1 MIREDLDP
9 FSAEELVQLEAAR
22 AEYAGEKPLP
32 TISATPFAFPDP
44 AMIPRRKWL
53 LGRWLQR
60 GELTAIIAPG
70 GVGKTTFEI
79 GLAVSLASG
88 ADVFD
93 RRLHEGAVRVWCWN
107 LEDDRDE
114 LTRQFAA
121 AAIQHGLAPDRF
133 GDRLLVEGLDRSL
146 CTAIET
152 PNGAQ
157 LVQPVYDALTREITR
172 RGIDVLVI
180 DPFVSSH
187 AVNENDNGAI
197 DAVAKAWKQVA
208 QQCRCAIVLVH
219 HTRKTGGNAVTAED
233 LRGASSLSGAVRT
246 LLALNPMSTDE
257 ASRFGIADPVE
268 RRSLVRVDMGKS
280 NRAPAEAAFWFKLV
294 SVNLGNGAGL
304 DPGDSVGAAIK
315 WTPPD
320 PFDGLSVRDL
330 YNVQKAIAAG
340 DFAENVQAKDWAG
353 IAVADVLGLD
363 AADPQ
368 DKARIKSLLRTWISK
383 GALAIEKRH
392 DPKKGREK
400 PFIIVG
406 DAIDRDALPTLKSEV
421 GKGGKVGQIQTSN
434 PSPPHPLY
442 RGGGGGGVGG
452 YLPEPSGEPCPRCAG
467 TGCNWCGQ

>member
-1 MIREDLDP
+1 MIREELDP
-9 FSAEELVQLEAAR
+9 FSAEELAQLEAVR
-22 AEYAGEKPLP
+22 AEFAGEKPLP
-32 TISATPFAFPDP
+32 TITATPFAFPDP
-44 AMIPRRKWL
+44 AAIPRRKWL

-114 LTRQFAA
+114 LTRQFMAA
-121 AAIQHGLAPDRF
+121 AMQHGLAPDRF
-133 GDRLLVEGLDRSL
+133 GDRLLVDGLDHSL
-146 CTAIET
+146 CTATET
-152 PNGAQ
+152 RDGAQ
-157 LVQPVYDALTREITR
+157 LVQPVYEALTREIMR
-172 RGIDVLVI
+172 RGIDVLLI

-187 AVNENDNGAI
+187 AVNENDNGMI
-197 DAVAKAWKQVA
+197 DAVAKAWKRVA

-233 LRGASSLSGAVRT
+233 VRGASSLGGAVRT
-246 LLALNPMSTDE
+246 LLALNPMREDE
-257 ASRFGIADPVE
+257 ASRFGIVDPVE

-294 SVNLGNGAGL
+294 SVSLGNGEGL

-330 YNVQKAIAAG
+330 YNVQQAIAAG
-340 DFAENVQAKDWAG
+340 DYAESVQAKDWAG
-353 IAVADVLGLD
+353 FAIAEALGLD
-363 AADPQ
+363 ADDAQ

-392 DPKKGREK
+392 DSRRGREK

-406 DAIDRDALPTLKSEV
+406 EPIDPASLPTLKSGVGRGGEV
-421 GKGGKVGQIQTSN
+421 GES
-434 PSPPHPLY
+434 
-442 RGGGGGGVGG
+442 
-452 YLPEPSGEPCPRCAG
+452 
-467 TGCNWCGQ
+467 